1 MEIKK
6 IFESTSFKVVSV
18 TLKKG
23 ESMPNHKATSEA
35 FIIVKHGKAKIIF
48 DDKEIGLQQDSTQLI
63 PANENHTLE
72 VMEDFSACIVFPVE
86 GEIEFIQ

>member
-35 FIIVKHGKAKIIF
+35 FVIVKRGKGRIIF
-48 DDKEIGLQQDSTQLI
+48 DDKEIVLQQDSTQLI

-86 GEIEFIQ
+86 GEIEFIK